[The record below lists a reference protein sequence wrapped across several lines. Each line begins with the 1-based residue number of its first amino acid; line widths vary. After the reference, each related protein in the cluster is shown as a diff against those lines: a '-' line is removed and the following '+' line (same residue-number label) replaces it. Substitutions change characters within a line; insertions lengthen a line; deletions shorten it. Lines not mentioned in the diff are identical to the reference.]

1 MDRATADAE
10 FPNQMKTYQNFKDLI
25 KVPLSPQQEAALTS
39 FEYNLGRNIW
49 TASK

>member
-10 FPNQMKTYQNFKDLI
+10 LPNQLPNYQNFKNYI
-25 KVPLSPQQEAALTS
+25 KVPLSPQQESALTS